1 MLHGTCTLLTV
12 TMLVGPDPGTGAA
25 RARQVATDSVSG
37 LEVVDVTSGW
47 TRPEAGLADGLRADA
62 WPGWMAA
69 RWRGTSVEAPGSR
82 SVLLLQD
89 GQRVVG
95 AFVNQPGP
103 MRWRSGLLGAMDLD
117 LERVRGIGPLDHPV
131 PSGGTQDRVL
141 LVNGDRVEGFVEE
154 ISMERG
160 VRIRDGGG
168 QESGSWHTLGAVKAI
183 ELAERP
189 ADPDQAAGWTVWLD
203 DGSRVRVDT
212 WRLESDRL
220 VLDGLRLPGA
230 AASHQVDRTHVVALS
245 SPDSALRPLADLRAD
260 AAMGPESGRLAPA
273 RLIASPGPWPL
284 DLRPLRLCGPGRF
297 AWDLPAG
304 RWMLRATLSV
314 PQDVQSMA
322 GCQVR
327 VLDANEERAV
337 FKIGKDFHPQAI
349 HIPCGSGSLV
359 VEILTSDRSP
369 VGGQVELRDALIH
382 PIPDGSVEAN
392 GSRTTVPSAPAG
404 PDDVDPR

>member
-1 MLHGTCTLLTV
+1 VIVQRIIHVLLV
-12 TMLVGPDPGTGAA
+12 VAGIDRAADVAGA
-25 RARQVATDSVSG
+25 QEVATDPLSRI
-37 LEVVDVTSGW
+37 EVLDATSGW
-47 TRPEAGLADGLRADA
+47 TRPEDEMVDALGADN
-62 WPGWMAA
+62 WPGWKAA
-69 RWRGTSVEAPGSR
+69 RWSAVGVDAPGSR
-82 SVLLLQD
+82 SAMLLQD

-103 MRWRSGLLGAMDLD
+103 IRWRSGLLGTMDLD
-117 LERVRGIGPLDHPV
+117 LERVRCVGPLDHPV
-131 PSGGTQDRVL
+131 QSGGAQDRVL
-141 LVNGDRVEGFVEE
+141 LVNGDHLGGFVEE
-154 ISMERG
+154 ISMDRG
-160 VRIRDGGG
+160 VRLHDGSKRD
-168 QESGSWHTLGAVKAI
+168 SGSWHTLGAVKAV
-183 ELAERP
+183 ELAARP
-189 ADPDQAAGWTVWLD
+189 EAGVPRSSWTVWLD
-203 DGSRVRVDT
+203 DGSRVTVDT
-212 WRLESDRL
+212 WQVDQDRL

-273 RLIASPGPWPL
+273 RLIVSPGPWPL

-349 HIPCGSGSLV
+349 HIACGSGSLV

-392 GSRTTVPSAPAG
+392 GSRTSVPSAPAG